1 MTWHA
6 LVFQLRVRCT
16 LSSNNRLCLTT
27 ANLSM
32 LPWCWGSST
41 SKIDLSLPAV
51 TTEAILIASSIKVGP
66 QHHLQPFIV
75 FFAQRKFELRHGKAK
90 WSHPA
95 AKGPTSQMGS
105 WGKERIYSI
114 LRTWANSDETIEIQ
128 CLPCV
133 RSHHSWLQANH
144 QQIRSDDDFWQS
156 HSQSPIL
163 LSTGLPNIW
172 HPSSPAKQDGRCKD
186 ESAEW
191 CMMLGCLIDK
201 MTSSLPWAVFI
212 KFLAPFRYERNILRN
227 VELGFFEFQSCQL
240 CWNPWLQ
247 SCFFGQCLWVV
258 IQECLV
264 IHVRLVVHSI
274 KLQVTLHP
282 SGLVWHTPTPPKITL
297 W

>member
-1 MTWHA
+1 M
-6 LVFQLRVRCT
+6 
-16 LSSNNRLCLTT
+16 
-27 ANLSM
+27 
-32 LPWCWGSST
+32 G
-41 SKIDLSLPAV
+41 
-51 TTEAILIASSIKVGP
+51 
-66 QHHLQPFIV
+66 
-75 FFAQRKFELRHGKAK
+75 KFR
-90 WSHPA
+90 W
-95 AKGPTSQMGS
+95 
-105 WGKERIYSI
+105 
-114 LRTWANSDETIEIQ
+114 ETIEIQ

-133 RSHHSWLQANH
+133 RSHHLWLQANH
-144 QQIRSDDDFWQS
+144 QQIQSDDDFWQS

-191 CMMLGCLIDK
+191 CMMLGCLINK

-227 VELGFFEFQSCQL
+227 VELGFVEFQSCQL

-247 SCFFGQCLWVV
+247 SLCFLGNVCELLFKSVF
-258 IQECLV
+258 V
-264 IHVRLVVHSI
+264 IHVQLVVRSI

-297 W
+297 WYMVTVAQDILMTCHMSNFVGQKFEWNGSWQARLLLPLVQGGVEQSNSCDITGGDSVEQHAVRFRVTMFIHEPQSAVYGSYHEQVYQWLLTANKFHDA

>member
-1 MTWHA
+1 M
-6 LVFQLRVRCT
+6 
-16 LSSNNRLCLTT
+16 
-27 ANLSM
+27 
-32 LPWCWGSST
+32 G
-41 SKIDLSLPAV
+41 
-51 TTEAILIASSIKVGP
+51 
-66 QHHLQPFIV
+66 
-75 FFAQRKFELRHGKAK
+75 KFR
-90 WSHPA
+90 W
-95 AKGPTSQMGS
+95 
-105 WGKERIYSI
+105 
-114 LRTWANSDETIEIQ
+114 ETIEIQ

-282 SGLVWHTPTPPKITL
+282 SGLVWHTPTPPKITWWYMVTVAQDIL
-297 W
+297 MTCHMSNFVEKKFEWNGSWQARLLLPLVQGGVEQSNSCDITGGDSVEQHAVQFRVTMFIHEPQSAVYGSYHEQVYQWLLTANKFHDV